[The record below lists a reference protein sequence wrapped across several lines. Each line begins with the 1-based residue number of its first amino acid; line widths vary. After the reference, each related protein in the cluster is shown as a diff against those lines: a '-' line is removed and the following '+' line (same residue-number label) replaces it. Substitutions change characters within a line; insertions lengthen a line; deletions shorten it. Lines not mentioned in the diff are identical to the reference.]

1 MQNTAQQ
8 ISSKQNSRIKN
19 LRSLLKDKK
28 TRAEFGVYVAEGVNL
43 VKDIPPEVTVKE
55 LYIQESKYEKLAFLE
70 EKFSTETYIVK
81 DEIFESISETVTPSG
96 VIAVIKKNV
105 FEKTLTEDF
114 VLLLDGIMDAGNMG
128 TIIRTATARGI
139 KTVISVDG
147 TDPYSPKSVR
157 AAMGGTFYT
166 NVIECSAIEAIELLT
181 DYKIVALDMNGTDI
195 FGYKMNGKTALAVGS
210 EAHGLSSI
218 LRDRADDIVAIPMK
232 KGVESLNAAMSI
244 GIAMF
249 IIK

>member
-70 EKFSTETYIVK
+70 KKFSTETYIVK

-96 VIAVIKKNV
+96 VIAVKR
-105 FEKTLTEDF
+105 L
-114 VLLLDGIMDAGNMG
+114 
-128 TIIRTATARGI
+128 
-139 KTVISVDG
+139 
-147 TDPYSPKSVR
+147 
-157 AAMGGTFYT
+157 
-166 NVIECSAIEAIELLT
+166 
-181 DYKIVALDMNGTDI
+181 
-195 FGYKMNGKTALAVGS
+195 
-210 EAHGLSSI
+210 
-218 LRDRADDIVAIPMK
+218 
-232 KGVESLNAAMSI
+232 
-244 GIAMF
+244 
-249 IIK
+249 